1 MYTVPGYA
9 ESPVSWYLPICS
21 ERDTESNV
29 SVYLGRQK
37 WGGVPDQK
45 NKLESFSCSSCPKCY
60 GSNVKKNVLLLVQMK
75 NMCTKYALSTGT
87 SPPPLS
93 TLGKYN
99 VIYVIKWTRPFPS
112 VLAYCQ

>member
-1 MYTVPGYA
+1 
-9 ESPVSWYLPICS
+9 
-21 ERDTESNV
+21 
-29 SVYLGRQK
+29 
-37 WGGVPDQK
+37 
-45 NKLESFSCSSCPKCY
+45 
-60 GSNVKKNVLLLVQMK
+60 MK